1 MRPSVI
7 KKKLKDGKPA
17 LLTQLHLTD
26 ASIFEMVSVMGF
38 DGIWMDLE
46 HHGYSLETA
55 GNLIRAT
62 RVGSADILARAAK
75 GEFMRIGRLL
85 EMGAQGI
92 MYPRCSDASE
102 AEEVVR
108 WTKFAPLGQRGFDGA
123 GADAF
128 YTGIPMDEYVKDAN
142 EETFVVIQLEDPK
155 SVPFVGLKFF
165 EQFPDGFLR
174 TDDVFVVREFLG
186 RVGSESD
193 ALYQTHGHEVKQHL
207 KFAWLKRKNFCVSF
221 NDLTRHRF
229 EIVFPKQGI
238 GQGDG
243 QVIDMGGPL
252 GLAKINEPGYFRR
265 PVDCHQKI
273 LLVGITVHHRFP
285 QMF

>member
-1 MRPSVI
+1 MRPSII
-7 KKKLKDGKPA
+7 KKKLKAGKPT

-62 RVGSADILARAAK
+62 RVGSTDILARAAK

-108 WTKFAPLGQRGFDGA
+108 WTKFAPLGERGFDGA

-128 YTGIPMDEYVKDAN
+128 YTGIPMDEYVRDAN
-142 EETFVVIQLEDPK
+142 EETFVVIQLEEPK
-155 SVPFVGLKFF
+155 AVEHAEAIAAVEGVDAIMLGPADFSVLSGIPGQFDHPSIEKSLNKIAQAAANTGKHWACTAADANRAKELLQRGAGMVLHNADICIVKKGLETMRDDFSKLGF
-165 EQFPDGFLR
+165 QFQDNL
-174 TDDVFVVREFLG
+174 
-186 RVGSESD
+186 
-193 ALYQTHGHEVKQHL
+193 
-207 KFAWLKRKNFCVSF
+207 
-221 NDLTRHRF
+221 
-229 EIVFPKQGI
+229 I
-238 GQGDG
+238 
-243 QVIDMGGPL
+243 
-252 GLAKINEPGYFRR
+252 
-265 PVDCHQKI
+265 
-273 LLVGITVHHRFP
+273 
-285 QMF
+285 

>member
-102 AEEVVR
+102 AAEVVR
-108 WTKFAPLGQRGFDGA
+108 WAKLAPLGERGFDGA

-128 YTGIPMDEYVKDAN
+128 YTGIPMDKYVKDAN

-155 SVPFVGLKFF
+155 AVEQSEAIAAVEGVDVIMLGSADFSVLSGIPGQFDHPSIEKSLNKIAQAAANTGKYWASTAADANSAKELLQRGAGMILHNADICIVKKGLEIMQADFSKLGFQF
-165 EQFPDGFLR
+165 EDNP
-174 TDDVFVVREFLG
+174 
-186 RVGSESD
+186 
-193 ALYQTHGHEVKQHL
+193 
-207 KFAWLKRKNFCVSF
+207 
-221 NDLTRHRF
+221 
-229 EIVFPKQGI
+229 I
-238 GQGDG
+238 
-243 QVIDMGGPL
+243 
-252 GLAKINEPGYFRR
+252 
-265 PVDCHQKI
+265 
-273 LLVGITVHHRFP
+273 
-285 QMF
+285 

>member
-7 KKKLKDGKPA
+7 KKKLKAGKPS

-55 GNLIRAT
+55 GHLIRAT

-75 GEFMRIGRLL
+75 GEYMRMGRLL
-85 EMGAQGI
+85 EMGVQGI
-92 MYPRCSDASE
+92 MYPRCSNASE

-142 EETFVVIQLEDPK
+142 EETFTVIQMEDPK
-155 SVPFVGLKFF
+155 AVEYAEAIAAVQGVDVIMLGSADFSVLSGIPGQFDHPSIEKSLNKIARAASNTGKHWACTAADVDSAKELLQRGAGMVLHNADICIIKKGLEKMKDNFSKLGF
-165 EQFPDGFLR
+165 QFQNNP
-174 TDDVFVVREFLG
+174 
-186 RVGSESD
+186 
-193 ALYQTHGHEVKQHL
+193 
-207 KFAWLKRKNFCVSF
+207 
-221 NDLTRHRF
+221 
-229 EIVFPKQGI
+229 I
-238 GQGDG
+238 
-243 QVIDMGGPL
+243 
-252 GLAKINEPGYFRR
+252 
-265 PVDCHQKI
+265 
-273 LLVGITVHHRFP
+273 
-285 QMF
+285 